1 MQTDNFYLFVSSSD
15 SLNVHEN
22 NVGSDFIVQLPQTY
36 HLDGK
41 WECALIEA
49 SFVPDFEEQTDQI
62 LICTNVIAPSYV
74 KNTSRRV
81 LRRIEI
87 LQEDKTDLTFNQ
99 KFYFDVNQTELSRL
113 NIYVLNEELQL
124 AGFKVDKVNCTLH
137 FRRKYRQN
145 T

>member
-1 MQTDNFYLFVSSSD
+1 MQTDNFYLFVCSSD

-41 WECALIEA
+41 WDCALIEA
-49 SFVPDFEEQTDQI
+49 SFVPDFEEHTDQI

-87 LQEDKTDLTFNQ
+87 LQDKTDLTFNH